1 MDDPLYDEVSDIEA
15 KIEEN
20 RRLAGLLADV
30 QRSLATEAARL
41 ISLKQRVLARQKEVM
56 SFPRAT
62 RPAPAHAARPQPQ
75 AVDARVLDFLVGAS
89 AGQDQ
94 AHAAGPEK
102 QAAAKER
109 PTPADYAGARQQVAE
124 GKRAARDAA
133 RSAMTAARE
142 ASAAPSPPP
151 EPKLATVEEPS
162 SQATPAEYAGARQ
175 QVAEGKRA
183 ARDAARSAMT
193 AAREASAAP
202 SPHPE
207 SKLAT
212 VEEPSSQAT
221 PAEYADARQQVAEGK
236 RAARVAAR
244 SLLTAAR
251 EATTASF
258 SHAEPELMIVEE
270 PPAPAAPAAESA
282 PGAVGVPQPHAEA
295 VHAAE
300 VEAAEPAGPDAEL
313 RADEKRLTEALEA
326 GRLAM
331 SNIDRCKELLHSVA
345 QGGALHTIASAM
357 FSKSPDHAKLDEAR
371 QAAHEAQENLHK
383 FREHVTALRH
393 RLGGKADAGELAGL
407 ADRLLG
413 HVTGE
418 SEGEPGILHSLE
430 GLRETYHD
438 LRGLCVR
445 LQREAIA
452 VRARLAAM
460 ERARRTGT

>member
-1 MDDPLYDEVSDIEA
+1 MDEPLYDEVADIEA

-75 AVDARVLDFLVGAS
+75 AVDARVLGFLVSTAT
-89 AGQDQ
+89 GQDQ
-94 AHAAGPEK
+94 AHAAAPEK
-102 QAAAKER
+102 QAAAKGH

-142 ASAAPSPPP
+142 AGAAPSPPA
-151 EPKLATVEEPS
+151 EPKLA
-162 SQATPAEYAGARQ
+162 
-175 QVAEGKRA
+175 A
-183 ARDAARSAMT
+183 A
-193 AAREASAAP
+193 
-202 SPHPE
+202 
-207 SKLAT
+207 
-212 VEEPSSQAT
+212 EEPSSQAT
-221 PAEYADARQQVAEGK
+221 PAEYADARQLVAEGK
-236 RAARVAAR
+236 RAARDAAR

-258 SHAEPELMIVEE
+258 AHAEPELMIVEE
-270 PPAPAAPAAESA
+270 PPTPAAPAAEPAPSA
-282 PGAVGVPQPHAEA
+282 VVSPQPHAEA
-295 VHAAE
+295 VHAAQAE
-300 VEAAEPAGPDAEL
+300 GVEAEPAGPDAEL
-313 RADEKRLTEALEA
+313 RAEETRLTEALEA

-357 FSKSPDHAKLDEAR
+357 FSRSPDHAKLDEAR
-371 QAAHEAQENLHK
+371 QAAREAQENLHE

-393 RLGGKADAGELAGL
+393 RLGGKVDAGELAGL

-418 SEGEPGILHSLE
+418 PESAPGLLHSLE

-438 LRGLCVR
+438 LRGLCVQ

-460 ERARRTGT
+460 ERARRTET

>member
-1 MDDPLYDEVSDIEA
+1 MDEPLYDEVSDIEA
-15 KIEEN
+15 KLEEN

-75 AVDARVLDFLVGAS
+75 AVDARVLDFLVGAA
-89 AGQDQ
+89 AGEGL
-94 AHAAGPEK
+94 AHAAAPEK

-142 ASAAPSPPP
+142 AGAAPPPHP
-151 EPKLATVEEPS
+151 EPK
-162 SQATPAEYAGARQ
+162 
-175 QVAEGKRA
+175 RA
-183 ARDAARSAMT
+183 AA
-193 AAREASAAP
+193 
-202 SPHPE
+202 
-207 SKLAT
+207 
-212 VEEPSSQAT
+212 EEPSSQAT
-221 PAEYADARQQVAEGK
+221 PAEYADARQLVAEGK
-236 RAARVAAR
+236 RAARDAAR

-258 SHAEPELMIVEE
+258 AHAEPELMIVEE
-270 PPAPAAPAAESA
+270 PPTPAAPAAEPA
-282 PGAVGVPQPHAEA
+282 PSAVGAPQPHAEA
-295 VHAAE
+295 VHAVQAE
-300 VEAAEPAGPDAEL
+300 GAEAEPAGPDAEL
-313 RADEKRLTEALEA
+313 RADETRLTEALEA

-371 QAAHEAQENLHK
+371 QAAREAQENLHK

-418 SEGEPGILHSLE
+418 SEGAPGILHSLE

-438 LRGLCVR
+438 LRGLCVQ

>member
-30 QRSLATEAARL
+30 QRSLATEAARM

-56 SFPRAT
+56 SFPRPT

-75 AVDARVLDFLVGAS
+75 AVDARVLDFLVGAA
-89 AGQDQ
+89 AGQDR

-142 ASAAPSPPP
+142 ASAAPSPPL
-151 EPKLATVEEPS
+151 EPKLVTVE
-162 SQATPAEYAGARQ
+162 A
-175 QVAEGKRA
+175 
-183 ARDAARSAMT
+183 
-193 AAREASAAP
+193 
-202 SPHPE
+202 
-207 SKLAT
+207 
-212 VEEPSSQAT
+212 PSSQAT

-236 RAARVAAR
+236 RAARDAAR

-258 SHAEPELMIVEE
+258 SRDEPELMIVEE
-270 PPAPAAPAAESA
+270 PPAPAAPAAEPA

-300 VEAAEPAGPDAEL
+300 VEAAEAEPAGPDAEL

-393 RLGGKADAGELAGL
+393 RLGGKTDAGELAGL

-418 SEGEPGILHSLE
+418 SEGEPGLLHSLE

>member
-30 QRSLATEAARL
+30 QRSLATEAARM

-62 RPAPAHAARPQPQ
+62 RPAPAHAVRPQPQ
-75 AVDARVLDFLVGAS
+75 AVDARVLDFLVGAA
-89 AGQDQ
+89 AGQDR

-142 ASAAPSPPP
+142 AGAAPSPPA
-151 EPKLATVEEPS
+151 EPKLATV
-162 SQATPAEYAGARQ
+162 A
-175 QVAEGKRA
+175 
-183 ARDAARSAMT
+183 
-193 AAREASAAP
+193 
-202 SPHPE
+202 
-207 SKLAT
+207 
-212 VEEPSSQAT
+212 EPSSQAT

-236 RAARVAAR
+236 RAARDAAR

-258 SHAEPELMIVEE
+258 SHAGPELMIVEE
-270 PPAPAAPAAESA
+270 PPAPAAPAAEPA

-300 VEAAEPAGPDAEL
+300 VEAAEAEPAGPDAEL

-393 RLGGKADAGELAGL
+393 RLGGKVDAGEFAGL

-418 SEGEPGILHSLE
+418 SEGAPGILHSLE

-452 VRARLAAM
+452 VRARLAAT

>member
-20 RRLAGLLADV
+20 RRLAGLLSDV

-151 EPKLATVEEPS
+151 EP
-162 SQATPAEYAGARQ
+162 
-175 QVAEGKRA
+175 
-183 ARDAARSAMT
+183 
-193 AAREASAAP
+193 
-202 SPHPE
+202 
-207 SKLAT
+207 KLAT

>member
-30 QRSLATEAARL
+30 QRSLATEAARM

-56 SFPRAT
+56 SFPRPT

-75 AVDARVLDFLVGAS
+75 AVDARVLDFLVGAA
-89 AGQDQ
+89 AGQDR

-109 PTPADYAGARQQVAE
+109 PTPAD
-124 GKRAARDAA
+124 
-133 RSAMTAARE
+133 
-142 ASAAPSPPP
+142 
-151 EPKLATVEEPS
+151 
-162 SQATPAEYAGARQ
+162 YAGARQ

-236 RAARVAAR
+236 RAARDAAR

-258 SHAEPELMIVEE
+258 SRDEPELMIVEE
-270 PPAPAAPAAESA
+270 PPAPAAPAAEPA

-300 VEAAEPAGPDAEL
+300 VEAAEAEPAGPDAEL

-393 RLGGKADAGELAGL
+393 RLGGKTDAGELAGL

-418 SEGEPGILHSLE
+418 SEGEPGLLHSLE

>member
-30 QRSLATEAARL
+30 QRSLATEAARM

-56 SFPRAT
+56 SFPRPT

-75 AVDARVLDFLVGAS
+75 AVDARVLDFLVGAA
-89 AGQDQ
+89 AGQDR

-133 RSAMTAARE
+133 RS
-142 ASAAPSPPP
+142 
-151 EPKLATVEEPS
+151 
-162 SQATPAEYAGARQ
+162 
-175 QVAEGKRA
+175 
-183 ARDAARSAMT
+183 
-193 AAREASAAP
+193 
-202 SPHPE
+202 
-207 SKLAT
+207 
-212 VEEPSSQAT
+212 
-221 PAEYADARQQVAEGK
+221 
-236 RAARVAAR
+236 
-244 SLLTAAR
+244 LLTAAR

-258 SHAEPELMIVEE
+258 SRDEPELMIVEE
-270 PPAPAAPAAESA
+270 PPAPAAPAAEPA

-300 VEAAEPAGPDAEL
+300 VEAAEAEPAGPDAEL

-393 RLGGKADAGELAGL
+393 RLGGKTDAGELAGL

-418 SEGEPGILHSLE
+418 SEGEPGLLHSLE